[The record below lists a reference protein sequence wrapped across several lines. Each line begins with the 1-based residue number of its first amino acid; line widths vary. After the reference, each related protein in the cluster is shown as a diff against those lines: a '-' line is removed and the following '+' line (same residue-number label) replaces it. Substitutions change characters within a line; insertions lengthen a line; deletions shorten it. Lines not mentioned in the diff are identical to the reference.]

1 MNNELERRIQEA
13 REKRDMAMRIKEK
26 LEAVKNDLS
35 QSTQRKM
42 ELAVILGRERRDVE
56 NLKHLSLA
64 NVFATIMGNKDEK
77 LDKEQQEYLAARIEY
92 ETSQRVEQELLKQR
106 ESLISQMESLEHAEQ
121 EYQMLLKEKEE
132 ILKKQQNRVAGELF
146 KLSEEEGRLRAR
158 EKELLEA
165 REAASYVLSSLQ
177 RVLNSLD
184 SAAGWGTWDML
195 GGGLIATA
203 MKHSKIDDARDAI
216 ADVQYNLRRLQREL
230 KDVRMD
236 SDLEINVDGCLT
248 FADYFFD
255 GIIVDWM
262 VQSNI
267 NSALSKAS
275 EVNNKVE
282 RLKYRLQDELSQN
295 AAEMAQLRQRRK
307 QLIEQTMI

>member
-1 MNNELERRIQEA
+1 MNNDLEKRIQEA
-13 REKRDMAMRIKEK
+13 REKRDMAMRIREK

-35 QSTQRKM
+35 QSTQKKT
-42 ELAVILGRERRDVE
+42 ELAVILERERRDVE

-77 LDKEQQEYLAARIEY
+77 LDKEQQEYLAARVEY
-92 ETSQRVEQELLKQR
+92 ETSQRVEQELLKQIELLR
-106 ESLISQMESLEHAEQ
+106 SQLESLEHAEQ

-132 ILKKQQNRVAGELF
+132 ILKKQPNQVAGELF
-146 KLSEEEGRLRAR
+146 KLSEEEGQLRAR

-216 ADVQYNLRRLQREL
+216 ADVQYNLHRLQREL

-248 FADYFFD
+248 FADY
-255 GIIVDWM
+255 
-262 VQSNI
+262 
-267 NSALSKAS
+267 
-275 EVNNKVE
+275 
-282 RLKYRLQDELSQN
+282 
-295 AAEMAQLRQRRK
+295 
-307 QLIEQTMI
+307 

>member
-1 MNNELERRIQEA
+1 MNSELEKRIREA
-13 REKRDMAMRIKEK
+13 REKRDTAIRIKKK
-26 LEAVKNDLS
+26 LDSVKKDLS

-42 ELAVILGRERRDVE
+42 ELAVILEKERRDVE

-77 LDKEQQEYLAARIEY
+77 LDKEQQEYLAARVEY
-92 ETSQRVEQELLKQR
+92 ETSQRVEQELLKQLK
-106 ESLISQMESLEHAEQ
+106 SLSSQMESLEHAEQ

-132 ILKKQQNRVAGELF
+132 ILKNKQNQAAGELF
-146 KLSEEEGRLRAR
+146 QLSEEEGRLQAR

-165 REAASYVLSSLQ
+165 REAAGYVLSSLGK
-177 RVLNSLD
+177 VLNSLD
-184 SAAGWGTWDML
+184 SAAGWGIWDML
-195 GGGLIATA
+195 GGGLISTA
-203 MKHSKIDDARDAI
+203 IKHSKIDDARDAI

-230 KDVRMD
+230 KDVQMD
-236 SDLEINVDGCLT
+236 TGLEINIDGCLT

-267 NSALSKAS
+267 NEALNRAR
-275 EVNNKVE
+275 EVNERVK
-282 RLKYRLQDELSQN
+282 RLKDRLEDELSQN
-295 AAEMAQLRQRRK
+295 ASEMAQLRQRK
-307 QLIEQTMI
+307 EQLIEQTMI